1 MTEIKGDQDAGE
13 QRGITP
19 AEMVNRRIQIG
30 NDVGTVRYYGFV
42 GSSKFKWFG
51 IEWDDP
57 ARGKHSGNHQDTQYF
72 TTQVPN
78 AGSFVKADKVIPQE
92 SFPRTF
98 LQALREKYLGEQPAD
113 SIVLLGSTG
122 IEVETVGW
130 EKVARKVSKLSNL
143 QEVGLAGMRVG
154 YADPMGQISI
164 TCPAI
169 VDLDLSRSLLSNW
182 TSVAEICRELPMLAS
197 LRLAHNRLTPLSD
210 DLATSSILDGT
221 FPNLRALT
229 LNNTNMTWS
238 ETQLLQKFLP
248 NLEEL
253 HLASNNLTCLPS
265 SEVISGFESLKLLNL
280 ERNLLSWCEVQ
291 KLSHLPV
298 QTLVLSH
305 NDISQLQYTGG
316 WLALK
321 ALNISDCHLNDWE
334 SVHQLNSIPQLA
346 EIRLNRN
353 PILSTIAQ
361 DDVYAILVG
370 RLSKATVINGS
381 AVPPKARKDA
391 ELFYLNMCAK
401 DLATTDQLT
410 SLHPRY
416 QELCDIYGVPS
427 LAPAGAVSN
436 LLKDRLLSL
445 TFVYGSQR
453 VEKRLPT
460 TMSLR
465 AVKAL
470 AARLCK
476 VRNQVRLVLRR
487 VIDET
492 QVQEL
497 EMDDELR
504 DLGFYGLEGGEEV
517 YLESV

>member
-1 MTEIKGDQDAGE
+1 
-13 QRGITP
+13 
-19 AEMVNRRIQIG
+19 MVNRRIQIG

-57 ARGKHSGNHQDTQYF
+57 SRGKHSGDHQGTQYF

-78 AGSFVKADKVIPQE
+78 AGSFVKAEKVIPQE
-92 SFPRTF
+92 CFPRTF
-98 LQALREKYLGEQPAD
+98 LQVLREKYLGEQPAD
-113 SIVLLGSTG
+113 SIVILGSTG

-154 YADPMGQISI
+154 YGDPIGQISI

-169 VDLDLSRSLLSNW
+169 VDLDLSRSLLSTW
-182 TSVAEICRELPMLAS
+182 TTVAEICRELPMLAS
-197 LRLAHNRLTPLSD
+197 LRLAHNRFAPLSD
-210 DLATSSILDGT
+210 DLATSSTLDGV

-238 ETQLLQKFLP
+238 EIHLLQKFLP
-248 NLEEL
+248 KLEEL
-253 HLASNNLTCLPS
+253 HLASNNLSCFPPS
-265 SEVISGFESLKLLNL
+265 EAISGFESLKLLNL
-280 ERNLLSWCEVQ
+280 ERNSLPWSEVQ
-291 KLSHLPV
+291 KLSHLPI

-305 NDISQLQYTGG
+305 NDISQLQYFGG

-334 SVHQLNSIPQLA
+334 SVHQLNSMPQLA

-353 PILSTIAQ
+353 PILSTVAQ

-381 AVPPKARKDA
+381 AVSPKARKDG

-401 DLATTDQLT
+401 DLATTGEL

-427 LAPAGAVSN
+427 VAPAAAVSN

-453 VEKRLPT
+453 VEKRLPI

-470 AARLCK
+470 AARLCR